1 MSSHLVS
8 LVPVAPLTDEVFSF
22 NSKAILEIR
31 DYQERDLGFLHL
43 PPIQALANATGAVGD
58 TAHGIT
64 HGIGDIARG
73 SVGLF
78 GQAVNSTPLFGG
90 GLLGGA
96 ANLVG
101 QTANAGINLAE
112 GAADHLID
120 PTRTVRTHIK
130 YSNNI
135 QDHLPAAMRAADTA
149 IRQFSEDMG
158 NNAKDLFENTASK
171 GIQVIVGL
179 EGRLAVV
186 TTALVQMNVVLTQDN
201 VQEELKLGNDKYR
214 GFLGTILHGS
224 ETHLLKEIVER
235 LPLVIKTINDVG
247 AAFTAIG
254 ANLRIAK
261 EMIRAGVTDPSQI
274 FAESLSDVEEAWRT
288 YERKRGTLT
297 YSI

>member
-31 DYQERDLGFLHL
+31 DYQKRDLGFLHL
-43 PPIQALANATGAVGD
+43 PPVRALANATGAVGD

-64 HGIGDIARG
+64 RGVGGIARG
-73 SVGLF
+73 SVGLI
-78 GQAVNSTPLFGG
+78 GQTVRSTHLFGG

-96 ANLVG
+96 ANLVE
-101 QTANAGINLAE
+101 QTTNAGVGLAE

-120 PTRTVRTHIK
+120 PTRTVRTHVK

-135 QDHLPAAMRAADTA
+135 QDHLPGAMKTADAA

-158 NNAKDLFENTASK
+158 NNAKDLYENTATK

-179 EGRLAVV
+179 ESRLAAV
-186 TTALVQMNVVLTQDN
+186 TAALVQMNLVLTQDN
-201 VQEELKLGNDKYR
+201 VQEELQLGNDKYR
-214 GFLGTILHGS
+214 GILGTILHGV
-224 ETHLLKEIVER
+224 ETHFLKEIAER

-254 ANLRIAK
+254 ASLRVAK
-261 EMIRAGVTDPSQI
+261 EMIRAGVTDPNQI
-274 FAESLSDVEEAWRT
+274 FAQSLSDVEESWRV
-288 YERKRGTLT
+288 YEKKRQTLT